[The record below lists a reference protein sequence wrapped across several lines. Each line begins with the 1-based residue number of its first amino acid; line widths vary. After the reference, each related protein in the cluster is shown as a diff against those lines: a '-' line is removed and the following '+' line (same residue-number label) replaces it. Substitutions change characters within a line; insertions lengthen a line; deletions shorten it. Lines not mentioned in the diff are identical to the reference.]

1 GIDRHV
7 AGAGDDN
14 PLPVERAALGAQ
26 HLLDEEDRA
35 VTGRLTTH
43 LGPAPTQ
50 PLAGEHR
57 GLIAVGDALVL
68 AEQVADLAPA
78 DSDVTRG
85 DVGVLADVAVEL
97 GHEGLAEP
105 HDLHVGATFGVEVRA
120 ALAPADR
127 QAGEGVLEDL
137 LETEE
142 LDRVQQNARVEA
154 QASLVGAERRVELH
168 AETSVDLDLAPVID
182 PGHPEDDLPLRLA
195 QAGNDARLAVVG
207 VLADHGSETVQH
219 LEDGLVELGLA

>member
-1 GIDRHV
+1 
-7 AGAGDDN
+7 
-14 PLPVERAALGAQ
+14 
-26 HLLDEEDRA
+26 
-35 VTGRLTTH
+35 
-43 LGPAPTQ
+43 
-50 PLAGEHR
+50 
-57 GLIAVGDALVL
+57 
-68 AEQVADLAPA
+68 
-78 DSDVTRG
+78 
-85 DVGVLADVAVEL
+85 GVLADVAVEL

-168 AETSVDLDLAPVID
+168 PEAAVDLDLASVID

-219 LEDGLVELGLA
+219 LEDGLVELGLAGVALKDLLIERLECGIESVHGDSLSEVGRSLRVYGRPHNHA